1 MTGPRLLSVGAPM
14 YGLRTFRPKTYRPI
28 DSYEDAL
35 QHVRYSRDQGI
46 TSLKDYV
53 NFTRGDRYQLAT
65 AARELGLNIVAE
77 TAGSSQMNFTQIVD
91 GFTGLEHS
99 MGLTPLYQD
108 IIELFKASGT
118 GVTPTLLVVYNGP
131 SGQVAFDQAS
141 RVWEDPKLLN
151 FSRSDELRSFRRV
164 THYWD
169 DDLYAPEMASE
180 MKKLFDAGVL
190 VNAGGHG
197 QMLGRDMHWELELF
211 VQGGFT
217 PLDAIQVATI
227 NSATYHG
234 LGSDL
239 GSIEVGKLADLVIMS
254 ANPLSDI
261 RNTREIVY
269 VMKNGVLYSGDDAAR
284 VYPDPAPAGRMY
296 FMR

>member
-1 MTGPRLLSVGAPM
+1 
-14 YGLRTFRPKTYRPI
+14 
-28 DSYEDAL
+28 
-35 QHVRYSRDQGI
+35 
-46 TSLKDYV
+46 
-53 NFTRGDRYQLAT
+53 
-65 AARELGLNIVAE
+65 
-77 TAGSSQMNFTQIVD
+77 
-91 GFTGLEHS
+91 

-108 IIELFKASGT
+108 IIELFKDSGT

-131 SGQVAFDQAS
+131 AGQVAFDQTS

-151 FSRSDELRSFRRV
+151 FARSDELRRFRRV

-169 DDLYAPEMASE
+169 DDLYAPEMAGE

-197 QMLGRDMHWELELF
+197 QMLGLDMHWEMELF

-227 NSATYHG
+227 NGATYHG
-234 LGSDL
+234 LGDNL
-239 GSIEVGKLADLVIMS
+239 GSIEVGKLADLIIMS
-254 ANPLSDI
+254 ANPLTDI
-261 RNTREIVY
+261 RNTRKIVY